1 MYIILSRRKANSD
14 CCRSLLIKSRHHP
27 SSPERKNHVE
37 TASNRRRRNI
47 FLLCTDLLPA
57 ASFACDSPGISASA
71 GPFTPSF
78 VGPCASEQ
86 RTAPRLPFFPASIS
100 DFTTIHRVI
109 RRLGLGPLRPPSLP
123 CASRRALD
131 GRFLPPCARL
141 TAASPR
147 SSELGIE
154 RSRSVDA
161 HEARQ
166 EGQRQRHRLSRPSR
180 HEEGF
185 PAPSFP
191 VELFD
196 PRLPLLPLPSV
207 DRKGLTD
214 ETLGGLLYQQP
225 SRIPYIPHPDNA
237 PRCHR

>member
-1 MYIILSRRKANSD
+1 MAADRIPKSMYIILSRRKANSD

-123 CASRRALD
+123 CASRRGPRWAD
-131 GRFLPPCARL
+131 FSPHVPV
-141 TAASPR
+141 SPR
-147 SSELGIE
+147 LHRVLPNSA
-154 RSRSVDA
+154 SR
-161 HEARQ
+161 
-166 EGQRQRHRLSRPSR
+166 
-180 HEEGF
+180 
-185 PAPSFP
+185 
-191 VELFD
+191 D
-196 PRLPLLPLPSV
+196 PDP
-207 DRKGLTD
+207 
-214 ETLGGLLYQQP
+214 
-225 SRIPYIPHPDNA
+225 
-237 PRCHR
+237 